1 MTSLCASRNVH
12 ERHEVID
19 ALRGFAL
26 AGVFLANLAVLSLYR
41 MLPADTRAGL
51 PTAWF
56 DTPASQLINVLVDG
70 KFITIFTLLFGLG
83 FAVQLERAEA
93 RGTAGLARY
102 VRRLLVLLVI
112 GAVHAHFVWWGDI
125 LLTYAIAGLLLVPA
139 RRWSNRALIGGG
151 LAAIFVLPPLLS
163 SWIDPLL
170 PPAPDDAALFAS
182 GVQAFSSGDVARVVA
197 ANAQLSIH
205 TRIDNWTLLC
215 LVAGRFLL
223 GYWAG
228 RRGLLQQPERH
239 RALIGRIFAA
249 SVGLGV
255 VLTLM
260 YRVDSMRDGLTMLG
274 DATGTELAH
283 PVHLG
288 TGLSLGIAFATGF
301 VLLYL
306 QPRARAVLRVLA
318 PAGRMA
324 LTLYLAQSLI
334 GIALFYGIGAG
345 IGPYHGVAPW
355 LVAWAGAFALQVAL
369 SHVWLAHFRYGPME
383 WLWRWMT
390 AGVRPQLRRPAIA

>member
-1 MTSLCASRNVH
+1 MTSPSAFRSAQ

-26 AGVFLANLAVLSLYR
+26 AGVFLANLAYLSLYR
-41 MLPADTRAGL
+41 MVPAETRADL

-56 DTPASQLINVLVDG
+56 DTHASQLVNVLVDG
-70 KFITIFTLLFGLG
+70 KFITVFTLLFGLG

-102 VRRLLVLLVI
+102 VRRLLVLLGI
-112 GAVHAHFVWWGDI
+112 GALHSHFVWWGDI
-125 LLTYAIAGLLLVPA
+125 LLTYAVAGLLLVPA
-139 RRWSNRALIGGG
+139 RRWSDGALIGGG
-151 LAAIFVLPPLLS
+151 LVAMFVLPPLLS
-163 SWIDPLL
+163 LWIDPVL
-170 PPAPDDAALFAS
+170 PGAPDDAALFA
-182 GVQAFSSGDVARVVA
+182 GALQAFSSDDGSRVLA
-197 ANAQLSIH
+197 ANAQLSLWL
-205 TRIDNWTLLC
+205 RIDNWTLLC

-228 RRGLLQQPERH
+228 RRRLLQEPERH
-239 RALIGRIFAA
+239 RVLIRRMFTG
-249 SVGLGV
+249 SLGLGLA
-255 VLTLM
+255 LTLL
-260 YRVDSMRDGLTMLG
+260 YRVDSMREGLAMLG
-274 DATGTELAH
+274 GAVGVDLAH
-283 PVHLG
+283 PVHLA
-288 TGLSLGIAFATGF
+288 TGLTLGIAFATGF

-306 QPRARAVLRVLA
+306 QPRIRAVLSVLA

-324 LTLYLAQSLI
+324 LTHYLAQSII
-334 GIALFYGIGAG
+334 GVLLFYGIGAG

-355 LVAWAGAFALQVAL
+355 FITWAAVFTLQVAL

-390 AGVRPQLRRPAIA
+390 DGARPHLRKPAIA